1 MTAAAKA
8 PYFYALGRRK
18 SATARVRLTD
28 NGKGTITI
36 NDRPAKEY
44 FDGSEFLLNELA
56 KPFSALELENK
67 FDITVKV
74 DGGGH
79 AGQIDA
85 IRLGIAKA
93 LVELNGDFKN
103 TLRRAELLGRD
114 PRERERKKFGLKGAR
129 KQRQFTKR

>member
-1 MTAAAKA
+1 MA
-8 PYFYALGRRK
+8 YFYALGRRK
-18 SATARVRLTD
+18 SATARVRLSS
-28 NGKGTITI
+28 GKGSIVI
-36 NDRPAKEY
+36 NDKPANEY
-44 FDGSEFLLNELA
+44 FGLSQSLMHELDR
-56 KPFSALELENK
+56 PFIALEQANK

-74 DGGGH
+74 SGGGLS
-79 AGQIDA
+79 GQIDA

-93 LVELNGDFKN
+93 LVEMNPDFKN

>member
-1 MTAAAKA
+1 MG
-8 PYFYALGRRK
+8 YFYALGRRK
-18 SATARVRLTD
+18 SATARVRLQ
-28 NGKGTITI
+28 NGKGTVTI
-36 NDRPAKEY
+36 NDKPANEY
-44 FDGSEFLLNELA
+44 FAGSAYLLEELN
-56 KPFSALELENK
+56 KPFKALELENK
-67 FDITVKV
+67 YDISVRV
-74 DGGGH
+74 SGGGH

-93 LVELNGDFKN
+93 LVEMNEDYKN